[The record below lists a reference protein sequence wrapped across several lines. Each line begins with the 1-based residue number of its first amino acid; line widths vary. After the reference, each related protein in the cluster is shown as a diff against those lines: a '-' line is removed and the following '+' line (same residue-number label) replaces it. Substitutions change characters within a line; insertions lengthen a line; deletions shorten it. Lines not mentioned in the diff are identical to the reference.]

1 MSGFRPV
8 NSKTFEI
15 MKTNYFLTIVLAV
28 LFGAAAAFLTT
39 EYLIKE
45 KSRGIEIVRNDASGV
60 TRSVNLSA
68 DDYPDFTY
76 AAESAV
82 EAVVSVKVMKRS
94 EEYVPSGILG
104 LFFGYGHTVPR
115 EQIGSGSGVI
125 ITPDG
130 YIITNNHVVEGATE
144 IEVTMNDNT
153 VYPATLI
160 GNDPATDVAVIKI
173 EGDGLPTIPV
183 ADSDGLRIG
192 EWVLAIGSPYQLQ
205 STITA
210 GIVSAKGRTMPNYS
224 GEFRIESFIQTDAAV
239 NPGNSGGAL
248 VDKTGALVG
257 INTAIISETGAYS
270 GYSFAIPSN
279 MAMKVAGDIISYGGV
294 RRASLGVVMQNID
307 EKFSSQ
313 LKLSSENGV
322 YITGVVPEGAAEK
335 AGIRPGDV
343 LLRIGDSDAS
353 DIYKVREIVSSYRP
367 GDTARITVS
376 RRGEELVLDVVFS
389 DMPSG
394 RSR

>member
-1 MSGFRPV
+1 MPLACILIFQCAI
-8 NSKTFEI
+8 KTKD
-15 MKTNYFLTIVLAV
+15 MKRNYILVIVLAIV
-28 LFGAAAAFLTT
+28 FGAAAAYFTT
-39 EYLIKE
+39 DRMLK
-45 KSRGIEIVRNDASGV
+45 KSADRISVVRNDSSGI

-68 DDYPDFTY
+68 DDYPDFTF

-82 EAVVSVKVMKRS
+82 EAVVSVTVVKRS
-94 EEYVPSGILG
+94 ETYVPSGILG
-104 LFFGYGHTVPR
+104 LFFGYGQTVPR

-130 YIITNNHVVEGATE
+130 YILTNNHVVEGATE

-153 VYPATLI
+153 TYSADLI
-160 GNDPATDVAVIKI
+160 GTDPATDVAVIKV
-173 EGDGLPTIPV
+173 DGESLPTIPV
-183 ADSDGLRIG
+183 ADSDNLRIG

-210 GIVSAKGRTMPNYS
+210 GIVSAKGRKMPNYT

-279 MAMKVAGDIISYGGV
+279 MAMKVADDIIQYGSV
-294 RRASLGVVMQNID
+294 HRASLGIVMQNID
-307 EKFSSQ
+307 KNFSSQ
-313 LKLSSENGV
+313 LKLSSEDGV
-322 YITGVVPEGAAEK
+322 YITGVVPGGNADK
-335 AGIRPGDV
+335 AGIRAGDV
-343 LLRIGDSDAS
+343 LLKIGSEPARDAEA
-353 DIYKVREIVSSYRP
+353 VRELISSYRQ
-367 GDTARITVS
+367 GEKVDVTVS
-376 RRGEELVLDVVFS
+376 RRGRELVMEVVFAE
-389 DMPSG
+389 
-394 RSR
+394 R

>member
-1 MSGFRPV
+1 MPLACILIFQCAV
-8 NSKTFEI
+8 KTKD
-15 MKTNYFLTIVLAV
+15 MKRNYILVIVLAIV
-28 LFGAAAAFLTT
+28 FGAAAAYFTT
-39 EYLIKE
+39 DRMLK
-45 KSRGIEIVRNDASGV
+45 KSADRISVVRNDSSGI

-68 DDYPDFTY
+68 DDYPDFTF

-82 EAVVSVKVMKRS
+82 EAVVSVTVVKRS
-94 EEYVPSGILG
+94 ETYVPSGILG
-104 LFFGYGHTVPR
+104 LFFGYGQTVPR

-130 YIITNNHVVEGATE
+130 YILTNNHVVEGATE

-153 VYPATLI
+153 TYSADLI
-160 GNDPATDVAVIKI
+160 GTDPATDVAVIKV
-173 EGDGLPTIPV
+173 DGESLPTIPV
-183 ADSDGLRIG
+183 ADSDNLRIG

-210 GIVSAKGRTMPNYS
+210 GIVSAKGRKMPNYT

-279 MAMKVAGDIISYGGV
+279 MAMKVAEDIIQYGSV
-294 RRASLGVVMQNID
+294 HRASLGIVMQNID
-307 EKFSSQ
+307 KNFSSQ
-313 LKLSSENGV
+313 LKLSSEDGV
-322 YITGVVPEGAAEK
+322 YITGVVPGGNADK
-335 AGIRPGDV
+335 AGIRAGDV
-343 LLRIGDSDAS
+343 LLKIGSEPARDAEA
-353 DIYKVREIVSSYRP
+353 VRELISSYRQ
-367 GDTARITVS
+367 GEKVDVTVS
-376 RRGEELVLDVVFS
+376 RRGRELVMEVVFAE
-389 DMPSG
+389 
-394 RSR
+394 R

>member
-1 MSGFRPV
+1 MV
-8 NSKTFEI
+8 
-15 MKTNYFLTIVLAV
+15 IVLAI
-28 LFGAAAAFLTT
+28 LFGGGAAYFTT
-39 EYLIKE
+39 DCMLKR
-45 KSRGIEIVRNDASGV
+45 SAGSFSVVRNDSSGV

-68 DDYPDFTY
+68 EDYPDFTY

-82 EAVVSVKVMKRS
+82 EAVVSVKVIKRS

-104 LFFGYGHTVPR
+104 LFFGYGQTVPR
-115 EQIGSGSGVI
+115 EQVGAGSGVL

-144 IEVTMNDNT
+144 IEVTLNDNT
-153 VYPATLI
+153 VYPAAMV

-173 EGDGLPTIPV
+173 EGHGFPTIPV

-279 MAMKVAGDIISYGGV
+279 MAMKVADDLIRYGSA
-294 RRASLGVVMQNID
+294 RRAVLGVVMQNID
-307 EKFSSQ
+307 ENFAFQ
-313 LKLSSENGV
+313 LKLSSSDGV
-322 YITGVVPEGAAEK
+322 YITGVVPGGTADK
-335 AGIRPGDV
+335 AGIAAGDV
-343 LLRIGDSDAS
+343 LLKIGDQVAKDT
-353 DIYKVREIVSSYRP
+353 YTVREIISKYSP
-367 GDTARITVS
+367 GDTVSVTLS
-376 RRGEELVLDVVFS
+376 RRGELIVKDVVFS
-389 DMPSG
+389 ETPQAFIAK
-394 RSR
+394 RRR

>member
-45 KSRGIEIVRNDASGV
+45 KSREIEIVRNDASGV

-153 VYPATLI
+153 VYPATLM

>member
-1 MSGFRPV
+1 MPLACILIFQCAV
-8 NSKTFEI
+8 KTKD
-15 MKTNYFLTIVLAV
+15 MKRNYILVIVLAIV
-28 LFGAAAAFLTT
+28 FGAAAAYFTT
-39 EYLIKE
+39 DRMLK
-45 KSRGIEIVRNDASGV
+45 KSADRISVVRNDSSGI

-68 DDYPDFTY
+68 DDYPDFTF

-82 EAVVSVKVMKRS
+82 EAVVSVTVVKRS
-94 EEYVPSGILG
+94 ETYVPSGILG
-104 LFFGYGHTVPR
+104 LFFGYGQTVPR

-130 YIITNNHVVEGATE
+130 YILTNNHVVEGATE

-153 VYPATLI
+153 TYSADLI
-160 GNDPATDVAVIKI
+160 GTDPATDVAVIKV
-173 EGDGLPTIPV
+173 DGESLPTIPV
-183 ADSDGLRIG
+183 ADSDNLRIG

-210 GIVSAKGRTMPNYS
+210 GIVSAKGRKMPNYT

-279 MAMKVAGDIISYGGV
+279 MAMEVADDIIQYGSV
-294 RRASLGVVMQNID
+294 HRASLGIVMQNID
-307 EKFSSQ
+307 KNFSSQ
-313 LKLSSENGV
+313 LKLSSEDGV
-322 YITGVVPEGAAEK
+322 YITGVVPGGNADK
-335 AGIRPGDV
+335 AGIRAGDV
-343 LLRIGDSDAS
+343 LLKIGSEPVRDAEA
-353 DIYKVREIVSSYRP
+353 VRELISSYRQ
-367 GDTARITVS
+367 GEKVDVTVS
-376 RRGEELVLDVVFS
+376 RRGRELVMEVVFAE
-389 DMPSG
+389 
-394 RSR
+394 R

>member
-1 MSGFRPV
+1 MPLACILIFQCAI
-8 NSKTFEI
+8 KTKD
-15 MKTNYFLTIVLAV
+15 MKRNYILVIVLAIV
-28 LFGAAAAFLTT
+28 FGAAAAYFTT
-39 EYLIKE
+39 DRMLK
-45 KSRGIEIVRNDASGV
+45 KSADRISVVRNDSSGI

-68 DDYPDFTY
+68 DDYPDFTF

-82 EAVVSVKVMKRS
+82 EAVVSVTVVKRS
-94 EEYVPSGILG
+94 ETYVPSGILG
-104 LFFGYGHTVPR
+104 LFFGYGQTVPR

-130 YIITNNHVVEGATE
+130 YILTNNHVVEGATE

-153 VYPATLI
+153 TYSADLI
-160 GNDPATDVAVIKI
+160 GTDPATDVAVIKV
-173 EGDGLPTIPV
+173 DGESLPTIPV
-183 ADSDGLRIG
+183 ADSDNLRIG

-210 GIVSAKGRTMPNYS
+210 GIVSAKGRKMPNYT

-279 MAMKVAGDIISYGGV
+279 MAMEVADDIIQYGSV
-294 RRASLGVVMQNID
+294 HRASLGIVMQNID
-307 EKFSSQ
+307 KNFSSQ
-313 LKLSSENGV
+313 LKLSSEEGV
-322 YITGVVPEGAAEK
+322 YITGVVPGGNADK
-335 AGIRPGDV
+335 AGIRAGDV
-343 LLRIGDSDAS
+343 LLKIGSEPARDAEA
-353 DIYKVREIVSSYRP
+353 VRELISSYRQ
-367 GDTARITVS
+367 GEKVDVTVS
-376 RRGEELVLDVVFS
+376 RRGRELVMEVVFAE
-389 DMPSG
+389 
-394 RSR
+394 R

>member
-1 MSGFRPV
+1 
-8 NSKTFEI
+8 
-15 MKTNYFLTIVLAV
+15 
-28 LFGAAAAFLTT
+28 
-39 EYLIKE
+39 
-45 KSRGIEIVRNDASGV
+45 
-60 TRSVNLSA
+60 
-68 DDYPDFTY
+68 
-76 AAESAV
+76 
-82 EAVVSVKVMKRS
+82 
-94 EEYVPSGILG
+94 
-104 LFFGYGHTVPR
+104 
-115 EQIGSGSGVI
+115 
-125 ITPDG
+125 
-130 YIITNNHVVEGATE
+130 
-144 IEVTMNDNT
+144 
-153 VYPATLI
+153 
-160 GNDPATDVAVIKI
+160 
-173 EGDGLPTIPV
+173 
-183 ADSDGLRIG
+183 
-192 EWVLAIGSPYQLQ
+192 
-205 STITA
+205 
-210 GIVSAKGRTMPNYS
+210 MPNYS

>member
-1 MSGFRPV
+1 
-8 NSKTFEI
+8 
-15 MKTNYFLTIVLAV
+15 MKRNYLLVIVLAI
-28 LFGAAAAFLTT
+28 LFGGGAAYFTT
-39 EYLIKE
+39 DCMLKR
-45 KSRGIEIVRNDASGV
+45 SAGSFSVVRNDSSGV

-68 DDYPDFTY
+68 EDYPDFTY
-76 AAESAV
+76 AAVSAV
-82 EAVVSVKVMKRS
+82 EAVVSVKVIKRS

-104 LFFGYGHTVPR
+104 LFFGYGQTVPR
-115 EQIGSGSGVI
+115 EQVGAGSGVL

-144 IEVTMNDNT
+144 IEVTLNDNT
-153 VYPATLI
+153 VYPAALV

-173 EGDGLPTIPV
+173 EGQGFPTIPV

-279 MAMKVAGDIISYGGV
+279 MAMKVADDLIRYGSA
-294 RRASLGVVMQNID
+294 RRAVLGAVMQNID
-307 EKFSSQ
+307 ENFAFQ
-313 LKLSSENGV
+313 LKLSSSDGV
-322 YITGVVPEGAAEK
+322 YITGVVPGGTADK
-335 AGIRPGDV
+335 AGIAAGDV
-343 LLRIGDSDAS
+343 LLKIGDQVAKDT
-353 DIYKVREIVSSYRP
+353 YTVREIISKYSP
-367 GDTARITVS
+367 GDTVSVTLS
-376 RRGEELVLDVVFS
+376 RRGELIVKDVVFS
-389 DMPSG
+389 ETPQAFIAK
-394 RSR
+394 RRR

>member
-1 MSGFRPV
+1 
-8 NSKTFEI
+8 
-15 MKTNYFLTIVLAV
+15 MKRNYLLVIVLAI
-28 LFGAAAAFLTT
+28 LFGGGAAYFTT
-39 EYLIKE
+39 DCMLKR
-45 KSRGIEIVRNDASGV
+45 SAGSFSVVRNDSSGV

-68 DDYPDFTY
+68 EDYPDFTY

-82 EAVVSVKVMKRS
+82 EAVVSVKVIKRS

-104 LFFGYGHTVPR
+104 LFFGYGQTVPR
-115 EQIGSGSGVI
+115 EQVGAGSGVL

-144 IEVTMNDNT
+144 IEVTLNDNT
-153 VYPATLI
+153 VYPAALV

-173 EGDGLPTIPV
+173 EGQGFPTIPV

-279 MAMKVAGDIISYGGV
+279 MAMKVADDLIRYGSA
-294 RRASLGVVMQNID
+294 RRAVLGVVMQNID
-307 EKFSSQ
+307 ENFAFQ
-313 LKLSSENGV
+313 LKLSSSDGV
-322 YITGVVPEGAAEK
+322 YITGVVPGGTADK
-335 AGIRPGDV
+335 AGIAAGDV
-343 LLRIGDSDAS
+343 LLKIGDQVAKDT
-353 DIYKVREIVSSYRP
+353 YTVREIISKYSP
-367 GDTARITVS
+367 GDTVSVALS
-376 RRGEELVLDVVFS
+376 RRGELIVKDVVFS
-389 DMPSG
+389 ETPQAFIAK
-394 RSR
+394 RRR

>member
-1 MSGFRPV
+1 
-8 NSKTFEI
+8 
-15 MKTNYFLTIVLAV
+15 MKRNYLLVIVLAI
-28 LFGAAAAFLTT
+28 LFGGGAAYFTT
-39 EYLIKE
+39 DCMLKR
-45 KSRGIEIVRNDASGV
+45 SAGSFSVVRNDSSGV

-68 DDYPDFTY
+68 EDYPDFTY

-82 EAVVSVKVMKRS
+82 EAVVSVKVIKRS

-104 LFFGYGHTVPR
+104 LFFGYGQTVPR
-115 EQIGSGSGVI
+115 EQVGAGSGVL

-144 IEVTMNDNT
+144 IEVTLNDNT
-153 VYPATLI
+153 VYPAAMV

-173 EGDGLPTIPV
+173 EGHGFPTIPV

-279 MAMKVAGDIISYGGV
+279 MAMKVADDLIRYGSA
-294 RRASLGVVMQNID
+294 RRAVLGVVMQNID
-307 EKFSSQ
+307 ENFAFQ
-313 LKLSSENGV
+313 LKLSSSDGV
-322 YITGVVPEGAAEK
+322 YITGVVPGGTADK
-335 AGIRPGDV
+335 AGIAAGDV
-343 LLRIGDSDAS
+343 LLKIGDQVAKDT
-353 DIYKVREIVSSYRP
+353 YTVREIISKYSP
-367 GDTARITVS
+367 GDTVSVTLS
-376 RRGEELVLDVVFS
+376 RRGELIVKDVVFS
-389 DMPSG
+389 ETPQAFIAK
-394 RSR
+394 RRR

>member
-1 MSGFRPV
+1 MV
-8 NSKTFEI
+8 
-15 MKTNYFLTIVLAV
+15 IVLAI
-28 LFGAAAAFLTT
+28 LFGGGAAYFTT
-39 EYLIKE
+39 DCMLKR
-45 KSRGIEIVRNDASGV
+45 SAGSFSVVRNDSSGV

-68 DDYPDFTY
+68 EDYPDFTY

-82 EAVVSVKVMKRS
+82 EAVVSVKVIKRS

-104 LFFGYGHTVPR
+104 LFFGYGQTVPR
-115 EQIGSGSGVI
+115 EQVGAGSGVL

-144 IEVTMNDNT
+144 IEVTLNDNT
-153 VYPATLI
+153 VYPAAPV

-173 EGDGLPTIPV
+173 EGQGFPTIPV

-279 MAMKVAGDIISYGGV
+279 MAMKVADDLIRYGSA
-294 RRASLGVVMQNID
+294 RRAVLGVVMQNID
-307 EKFSSQ
+307 ENFAFQ
-313 LKLSSENGV
+313 LKLSSSDGV
-322 YITGVVPEGAAEK
+322 YITGVVPGGTADK
-335 AGIRPGDV
+335 AGIAAGDV
-343 LLRIGDSDAS
+343 LLKIGDQVAKDT
-353 DIYKVREIVSSYRP
+353 YTVREIISKYSP
-367 GDTARITVS
+367 GDTVSVTLS
-376 RRGEELVLDVVFS
+376 RRGELIVKDVVFS
-389 DMPSG
+389 ETPQAFIAK
-394 RSR
+394 RRR

>member
-1 MSGFRPV
+1 MV
-8 NSKTFEI
+8 
-15 MKTNYFLTIVLAV
+15 IVLAI
-28 LFGAAAAFLTT
+28 LFGGGAAYFTT
-39 EYLIKE
+39 DCMLKR
-45 KSRGIEIVRNDASGV
+45 SAGSFSVVRNDSSGV

-68 DDYPDFTY
+68 EDYPDFTY

-82 EAVVSVKVMKRS
+82 EAVVSVKVIKRS

-104 LFFGYGHTVPR
+104 LFFGYGQTVPR
-115 EQIGSGSGVI
+115 EQVGAGSGVL

-144 IEVTMNDNT
+144 IEVTLNDNT
-153 VYPATLI
+153 VYPAALV

-173 EGDGLPTIPV
+173 EGQGFPTIPV

-279 MAMKVAGDIISYGGV
+279 MAMKVADDLIRYGSA
-294 RRASLGVVMQNID
+294 RRAVLGVVMQNID
-307 EKFSSQ
+307 ENFAFQ
-313 LKLSSENGV
+313 LKLSSSDGV
-322 YITGVVPEGAAEK
+322 YITGVVPGGTADK
-335 AGIRPGDV
+335 AGIAAGDV
-343 LLRIGDSDAS
+343 LLKIGDQVAKDT
-353 DIYKVREIVSSYRP
+353 YTVREIISKYSP
-367 GDTARITVS
+367 GDTVSVTLS
-376 RRGEELVLDVVFS
+376 RRGELIVKDVVFS
-389 DMPSG
+389 ETPQAFIAK
-394 RSR
+394 RRR

>member
-1 MSGFRPV
+1 MV
-8 NSKTFEI
+8 
-15 MKTNYFLTIVLAV
+15 IVLAI
-28 LFGAAAAFLTT
+28 LFGGGAAYFTT
-39 EYLIKE
+39 DCMLKR
-45 KSRGIEIVRNDASGV
+45 SAGSFSVVRNDSSGV

-68 DDYPDFTY
+68 EDYPDFTY

-82 EAVVSVKVMKRS
+82 EAVVSVKVIKRS

-104 LFFGYGHTVPR
+104 LFFGYGQTVPR
-115 EQIGSGSGVI
+115 EQVGAGSGVL

-144 IEVTMNDNT
+144 IEVTLNDNT
-153 VYPATLI
+153 VYPAALV

-173 EGDGLPTIPV
+173 EGQGFPTIPV

-279 MAMKVAGDIISYGGV
+279 MAMKVADDLIRYGSA
-294 RRASLGVVMQNID
+294 RRAVLGVVMQNID
-307 EKFSSQ
+307 ENFAFQ
-313 LKLSSENGV
+313 LKLSSSDGV
-322 YITGVVPEGAAEK
+322 YITGVVPGGTADK
-335 AGIRPGDV
+335 AGIAAGDV
-343 LLRIGDSDAS
+343 LLKIGDQVAKDT
-353 DIYKVREIVSSYRP
+353 YTVREIISKYSP
-367 GDTARITVS
+367 GDTVSVALS
-376 RRGEELVLDVVFS
+376 RRGELIVKDVVFS
-389 DMPSG
+389 ETPQAFIAK
-394 RSR
+394 RRR

>member
-8 NSKTFEI
+8 NSKKFEI

-153 VYPATLI
+153 VYPATLM